1 MKIHSVIIDPS
12 HVVHRW
18 VWDFELV
25 FFDRKTRF
33 IVGQWMNYWWWLSIP
48 YALAY
53 IVIVFVG
60 QSYMNR
66 RNKRYELRTALI
78 IWNAFL
84 ALFSFWGACRCVPE
98 LIHSVNQHGLQHSL
112 CNPILKEGVTG
123 LWLWLFIIS
132 KVPETIDTLFI
143 VLRRQQLIFLHWFHH
158 ASVLV
163 YCFYSYGHFAPSGRW
178 FTSMN
183 LCVHTIMYGYF
194 ALRAARFQVPRW
206 IQQSITFLQLVQ
218 MAIGCIVNIAAYK
231 YKQEGHHCMTSYN
244 NIFVSLLLYLAYLLL
259 FAYFFYSTY
268 VRKNVKERT
277 E

>member
-48 YALAY
+48 
-53 IVIVFVG
+53 
-60 QSYMNR
+60 
-66 RNKRYELRTALI
+66 
-78 IWNAFL
+78 
-84 ALFSFWGACRCVPE
+84 
-98 LIHSVNQHGLQHSL
+98 
-112 CNPILKEGVTG
+112 
-123 LWLWLFIIS
+123 LWLFIIS